1 LRYHSLTKQYRS
13 AHIPYSIGDEILVG
27 NPTIHGLMR
36 RWIQPKFFCLGRGIH
51 PIMINSTVD
60 FETSAWL
67 KKKRWQLRLKKGDNS
82 EGMHI
87 KQSHLL
93 GGPVRF
99 AKIFA

>member
-1 LRYHSLTKQYRS
+1 
-13 AHIPYSIGDEILVG
+13 
-27 NPTIHGLMR
+27 
-36 RWIQPKFFCLGRGIH
+36 
-51 PIMINSTVD
+51 MINSTVD

-67 KKKRWQLRLKKGDNS
+67 KKGDNSDSKKGDNS

-99 AKIFA
+99 TNFFFAYIDVYVKML